1 MAEELIEQPII
12 QEPEKSFSDTLRENF
27 FDENPVT
34 QNTEQPKI
42 EEKKVIEPIESDEE
56 ILDPKDW
63 LKREFDTDDV
73 AVLKAERE
81 EYRKLKEKS
90 KDFQFDDN
98 QLKTLEYLKPEKED
112 ELFNYL
118 QTKKKVDRLISEDV
132 SEKNAAD
139 IVKFQMQQ
147 KYTTLSPEDIDY
159 KFNRQYGIPK
169 EPKEPQEEKFVTT
182 GDYEDAKEKYLE
194 DKQDWEHRVR
204 EVKNELLIDAK
215 LAVPEIQKLKSE
227 LNLPDIQRPNQQQ
240 QQQPSKEDL
249 EAIKNN
255 ADLFIKG
262 AEDFSKE
269 FTGFNVPVK
278 DKDVDYSVN
287 YSISPEEKQVVIGKL
302 KTFAESGFDAN
313 TLLADRWVTEDGKSI
328 KTEQMIKDL
337 SRMFGGEKI
346 DQKIALDS
354 ANKRI
359 ESYLKEKK
367 QINLKETDVQQHSK
381 VGEKSM
387 SEKLAEQFFS

>member
-1 MAEELIEQPII
+1 MTEELIEQPAV
-12 QEPEKSFSDTLRENF
+12 QEPEKSFSDNLRETF
-27 FDENPVT
+27 FDEKPAVQNAEPPKTEDKIDNPPAV
-34 QNTEQPKI
+34 
-42 EEKKVIEPIESDEE
+42 SDQE
-56 ILDPKDW
+56 IMEPKDW
-63 LKREFDTDDV
+63 LKRHFDTEDV

-81 EYRKLKEKS
+81 ELKQLKEKS
-90 KDFQFDDN
+90 KEFQFDEK

-147 KYTTLSPEDIDY
+147 KYTTLSPEDIEY

-169 EPKEPQEEKFVTT
+169 EPKEPQEEKFISTD
-182 GDYEDAKEKYLE
+182 DYEAAKEKYLE
-194 DKQDWEHRVR
+194 DKQDWEQRVR

-215 LAVPEIQKLKSE
+215 LAVPDIQKLKSE
-227 LNLPDIQRPNQQQ
+227 LTLPDIQKPNQQQ
-240 QQQPSKEDL
+240 QLSQEDL
-249 EAIKNN
+249 AAIKAS
-255 ADLFIKG
+255 ADLFVKN

-269 FTGFNVPVK
+269 FAGFNVPVK

-287 YSISPEEKQVVIGKL
+287 YSISPEERQTVMGKL

-313 TLLADRWVTEDGKSI
+313 ALLADRWVSEDGKSI
-328 KTEQMIKDL
+328 KTEQMVKDL
-337 SRMFGGEKI
+337 SRLFAGEKI

-359 ESYLKEKK
+359 ESYLKDKK
-367 QINLKETDVQQHSK
+367 QINLRETDVQHPSN
-381 VGEKSM
+381 VGEKTM
-387 SEKLAEQFFS
+387 SEKLAEQFFN

>member
-1 MAEELIEQPII
+1 MPEELIEQPTV
-12 QEPEKSFSDTLRENF
+12 QEPEKSFSDNLRETF
-27 FDENPVT
+27 FDEKPAA
-34 QNTEQPKI
+34 QNVELPKSEIKPDVQPSVQEDEII
-42 EEKKVIEPIESDEE
+42 E
-56 ILDPKDW
+56 PKDW
-63 LKREFDTDDV
+63 LKRHFDTEDV
-73 AVLKAERE
+73 AVLKAERQE
-81 EYRKLKEKS
+81 LKQLKEKS
-90 KDFQFDDN
+90 KEFQFDEK

-169 EPKEPQEEKFVTT
+169 EPKEPQEEKFILTD
-182 GDYEDAKEKYLE
+182 DYEAAKEKYLE
-194 DKQDWEHRVR
+194 DKQDWEQRVK

-215 LAVPEIQKLKSE
+215 LAVPDIQKLKSE

-240 QQQPSKEDL
+240 QLSQEDL
-249 EAIKNN
+249 AAIKNN
-255 ADLFIKG
+255 ADLFIKS

-278 DKDVDYSVN
+278 DKDVDYLVN
-287 YSISPEEKQVVIGKL
+287 YSISPEEKQIVMGKL

-313 TLLADRWVTEDGKSI
+313 ALLADRWVAEDGISI

-359 ESYLKEKK
+359 ESYLKDKK
-367 QINLKETDVQQHSK
+367 QINLRETDVQQPSK
-381 VGEKSM
+381 VGEKTM
-387 SEKLAEQFFS
+387 SEKLAEQFFN